1 MIFPNIAR
9 QYCADLLFHKLTF
22 NRDLYLALFQTR
34 YTVTSAMTLSS
45 VLECNFSGYSR
56 IQLAQT
62 SSWLRGPIDSNGM
75 YPWVLPTPVSFICN
89 GGGVTNNVYG
99 VMLLCTQQDTLQAGP
114 PTSISRWCRQFTQC
128 ANLYVRC
135 WQYYQCS
142 TYSPSWPVLRKL
154 DQ

>member
-9 QYCADLLFHKLTF
+9 QYCADFLFHKMTF

-62 SSWLRGPIDSNGM
+62 ASWLRGPIDSNGM
-75 YPWVLPTPVSFICN
+75 YPWVLPTPVSFVCN
-89 GGGVTNNVYG
+89 GGGITNNVYG

-114 PTSISRWCRQFTQC
+114 PTLYLVGADNLPNAPINMSQAGNTINAQPILRLGQC
-128 ANLYVRC
+128 YE
-135 WQYYQCS
+135 S
-142 TYSPSWPVLRKL
+142 
-154 DQ
+154 